1 MLAGCQQ
8 RFGNL
13 AVQMVGNHDADGI
26 DVISIDDR
34 LPAALRPFE
43 AVAIFSVA
51 HEVCID
57 IGNCNQADRWRF
69 HTENRLGVAVG
80 MRV

>member
-1 MLAGCQQ
+1 
-8 RFGNL
+8 
-13 AVQMVGNHDADGI
+13 MVGNHDADGI

-51 HEVCID
+51 REVALISA
-57 IGNCNQADRWRF
+57 IATKRTGGASIPKTVRALR
-69 HTENRLGVAVG
+69 
-80 MRV
+80 